1 MTVLDCTHPSEDRY
15 EQTRYDMSITV
26 GRATMEEIP
35 IEIAISVAAVGT
47 ITKTGDRDSII
58 TEAVQAEID
67 ARETGTTRTGGQAET
82 MGSGE
87 GTGVVA

>member
-15 EQTRYDMSITV
+15 EQTRYAISITV

-35 IEIAISVAAVGT
+35 LEIAISVAAVGT

-67 ARETGTTRTGGQAET
+67 TRETGTGRIVGQAET
-82 MGSGE
+82 MDSE
-87 GTGVVA
+87 GVLGVVP